1 MPVCFQ
7 LVCAM
12 IAGGLQN
19 GESQVDHPVEHRVE
33 RIVVAPA
40 ETLAVTI
47 TGEGDPILVIPGLL
61 GSAFGF
67 RKVIAELEAEGMQAI
82 VVDPLGT
89 GGSSRPRDADYSLE
103 SQASRIAA
111 AADSLE
117 LHGALVLTHTVGA
130 SITYRLA
137 IQRPD
142 LVAGIVSINGG
153 PAESA
158 GTPGLRM
165 ALSFAPLA
173 KLFGGEDLLRSKVQE
188 GLRESS
194 ADDSWVTEEV
204 VDRYAAPYG
213 EGGTEALRAMRS
225 IASAEEPHPLAPR
238 LDQITVPVVLLIG
251 TGSPTEVV
259 EADEISVLADRLPA
273 LQVDTVPDAGQ
284 YIQEERPSR
293 VMTAIRELR
302 AIVYAPY
309 GRSRL
314 AIW

>member
-1 MPVCFQ
+1 MPVCF
-7 LVCAM
+7 LLACAM
-12 IAGGLQN
+12 IAAGLQN
-19 GESQVDHPVEHRVE
+19 GDSRVEHPVEHRVE

-47 TGEGDPILVIPGLL
+47 TGEGEPVLIIPGLL
-61 GSAFGF
+61 GSAFSF

-89 GGSSRPRDADYSLE
+89 GGSSRPVDADYSLE

-117 LHGALVLTHTVGA
+117 VRDALVLTHTVSA

-158 GTPGLRM
+158 GTPGLRL

-173 KLFGGEDLLRSKVQE
+173 VLFGGKDLLRSKVQN

-194 ADDSWVTEEV
+194 ADDSWVTEDV
-204 VDRYAAPYG
+204 VDRYAAPY
-213 EGGTEALRAMRS
+213 EEDATDALRTMRS
-225 IASAEEPHPLAPR
+225 IASAEEPYPLAPR
-238 LDQITVPVVLLIG
+238 LDQITVPVILLIG
-251 TGSPTEVV
+251 TGSPTDAVD
-259 EADEISVLADRLPA
+259 ADEINVLTDRLPA
-273 LQVDTVPDAGQ
+273 LRVDTVPDAGQ
-284 YIQEERPSR
+284 YIQEERPAR

-302 AIVYAPY
+302 ATM
-309 GRSRL
+309 
-314 AIW
+314 